1 MILCSHAYSTLEG
14 LSVLRFLHY
23 GASLFSDLADC
34 ITLKQWKLCCMGW
47 PRSPSKKDLLS
58 SCWGMQSLYGLQ
70 LSVHS
75 GIIWVALPKITPLP
89 WWFKGM
95 IVLPHVGPA
104 PSFFLML
111 LIIVLLS
118 SPVAYWTPSDLG
130 AHFPV
135 SYLFAFSYCYGVLVA
150 RILAWCAIP
159 FSSGSCFV
167 RTLHYEPSVLD
178 DPAQHGS

>member
-130 AHFPV
+130 G
-135 SYLFAFSYCYGVLVA
+135 L
-150 RILAWCAIP
+150 
-159 FSSGSCFV
+159 SSGVTWFCLFILFKGFSW
-167 RTLHYEPSVLD
+167 EESWSVLLFPSPV
-178 DPAQHGS
+178 DPSSVDHSLVVAKGLA

>member
-23 GASLFSDLADC
+23 GASLFSDQADC

-130 AHFPV
+130 VGGSSFGVISFCLFIQLMGFSWQGYWSDFPFPPQV
-135 SYLFAFSYCYGVLVA
+135 F
-150 RILAWCAIP
+150 
-159 FSSGSCFV
+159 
-167 RTLHYEPSVLD
+167 
-178 DPAQHGS
+178 

>member
-1 MILCSHAYSTLEG
+1 M
-14 LSVLRFLHY
+14 
-23 GASLFSDLADC
+23 FSDLADC

-47 PRSPSKKDLLS
+47 PKSPSKKDLLS

-118 SPVAYWTPSDLG
+118 SPVAYWTPFDLG
-130 AHFPV
+130 WGGGGVHLPV
-135 SYLFAFSYCYGVLVA
+135 SYLFAFLYSSWASRGKGTGVIFHFLLKCFKKLRHHFA
-150 RILAWCAIP
+150 DKGP
-159 FSSGSCFV
+159 YSQDYDPSSSHV
-167 RTLHYEPSVLD
+167 RMCELD
-178 DPAQHGS
+178 HKEG

>member
-1 MILCSHAYSTLEG
+1 MKNKLLGKENKNKNKSMILCSHAYSTLEG

-58 SCWGMQSLYGLQ
+58 SCWGMQSLYSLQ

-75 GIIWVALPKITPLP
+75 GIIWVALPKITSLP

-95 IVLPHVGPA
+95 LCLAPRWPSSFILSDALNNCPPLFPSSILDTFWPGGGGLIFWCHIFLPFYTAHGL
-104 PSFFLML
+104 LM
-111 LIIVLLS
+111 
-118 SPVAYWTPSDLG
+118 
-130 AHFPV
+130 
-135 SYLFAFSYCYGVLVA
+135 A
-150 RILAWCAIP
+150 RIREW
-159 FSSGSCFV
+159 FSISSS
-167 RTLHYEPSVLD
+167 SVLK
-178 DPAQHGS
+178 S